1 MSFQDLP
8 DLNRGSVRPAAVDT
22 LLQPFDFRFQLP
34 FLPCFYEKAFGC
46 FQLQAL
52 GLRQLSARFFG
63 LLQVQPLFEVCYM
76 EIRARASPGAGR
88 AAVHCNILEMSGLVK
103 VEPVSFIRFVGWTS

>member
-1 MSFQDLP
+1 M
-8 DLNRGSVRPAAVDT
+8 RPAAVDT